1 MISYLRWLES
11 LFRRMGQDLAHDL
24 RRQRWW
30 AQGVSIDRSAII
42 RLGINAQ
49 IEIGSG
55 TMIGAHTILDLQ
67 NDPLLDP
74 AVPSILR
81 IGRHTGINEFNN
93 IRAANGEIVIGDDCL
108 ISQFVSIIAANHST
122 AREMPIREQPADLT
136 RNTIRIGNDVWIGA
150 HAVILP
156 GVRIGTGAVVAAGA
170 IVTKEVPEYAVV
182 AGVPAEIKRYRT

>member
-24 RRQRWW
+24 CRQRWW

-122 AREMPIREQPADLT
+122 AREMPIREQLADLT

-170 IVTKEVPEYAVV
+170 IVTKDMPEYAVV
-182 AGVPAEIKRYRT
+182 AGMPAEIKRYRT

>member
-55 TMIGAHTILDLQ
+55 TMIGAHTILHLQ

-136 RNTIRIGNDVWIGA
+136 RNTIPSATMSGS
-150 HAVILP
+150 
-156 GVRIGTGAVVAAGA
+156 
-170 IVTKEVPEYAVV
+170 VPMQ
-182 AGVPAEIKRYRT
+182 